1 MKSPNRHFLSI
12 KLKMI
17 IAYAVIVIFTIL
29 LFSAVLTL
37 NSEKLISRL
46 AEKNAE
52 QTVLISLQ
60 ALNTKI
66 YTVNSYM
73 MSFQTD
79 KEVSDILCG
88 YGSGSTQKDVSM
100 LENILLNIDKF
111 HDNISNIELYVLNHS
126 EYPQYGAPG
135 TVFSSDRLQ
144 NDPWFKKAL
153 SAGNSVNWSVRNT
166 LDESNSFIVAS
177 KALTDVTNGAPT
189 AVLKA
194 YIDIR
199 DFTGVIENISIM
211 DTGKIFLCSENNII
225 DYGKSQLGISLA
237 NNRTLFNDM
246 LKTSSTETR
255 SIRLNGDAYII
266 SSHPISDTGIF
277 LVSAARVS
285 EFQSNR
291 LFPSIIITGLIL
303 ILVSFVFVWFVA
315 HSITKPLSAL
325 ANILKRY
332 DPDSEDIIDITSNDE
347 IGILQLHFNNLHLR
361 IKKLIGDIKNEMS
374 VRKRA
379 ELKALQAQITP
390 HFLYNTLNSISLLA
404 KKYQAND
411 IRQMIVALSR
421 FFMVSLSN
429 GAEVITIEQELQ
441 HINSYIYI
449 QKIRYDNSFEFHTD
463 IDKAIMN
470 NLICK
475 LTIQPLVE
483 NCLTHAFADTDKAG
497 IITLSIKQNG
507 TDIVIR
513 VSDNGKRRV
522 DIDELNRFVRQEFDL
537 NEPIEKYGIHNINQR
552 IKLYFGEEY
561 GLSYE
566 KNIPQGLTAVVRIK
580 SMTKGNEQ

>member
-1 MKSPNRHFLSI
+1 M
-12 KLKMI
+12 
-17 IAYAVIVIFTIL
+17 
-29 LFSAVLTL
+29 
-37 NSEKLISRL
+37 
-46 AEKNAE
+46 
-52 QTVLISLQ
+52 
-60 ALNTKI
+60 
-66 YTVNSYM
+66 
-73 MSFQTD
+73 
-79 KEVSDILCG
+79 
-88 YGSGSTQKDVSM
+88 
-100 LENILLNIDKF
+100 
-111 HDNISNIELYVLNHS
+111 
-126 EYPQYGAPG
+126 PG
-135 TVFSSDRLQ
+135 TVFSSDHLQ

-153 SAGNSVNWSVRNT
+153 AAGNSVNWSVRNT

-177 KALTDVTNGAPT
+177 KVLTDVTNGTPT

-194 YIDIR
+194 YIDIH

-225 DYGKSQLGISLA
+225 DYSKSQLGISLA
-237 NNRTLFNDM
+237 NNHTLFNDM

-255 SIRLNGDAYII
+255 SIRLNSDAYII

-277 LVSAARVS
+277 LVSAARVA

-291 LFPSIIITGLIL
+291 LFPSIIITGLLL

-325 ANILKRY
+325 ASILKRY

-404 KKYQAND
+404 KKYQADD
-411 IRQMIVALSR
+411 IRQKIVALSR

-449 QKIRYDNSFEFHTD
+449 QKIRYDSSFEFHTD

-483 NCLTHAFADTDKAG
+483 NCLTHAFADTDKVG
-497 IITLSIKQNG
+497 IITLSIKQSG

-513 VSDNGKRRV
+513 VNDNGTKRV

-566 KNIPQGLTAVVRIK
+566 KNMPQGLTAVVRIK

>member
-177 KALTDVTNGAPT
+177 KVLTDVTNGAPT

-404 KKYQAND
+404 KKYQADD

>member
-17 IAYAVIVIFTIL
+17 IAYAIIVIFTIL

-88 YGSGSTQKDVSM
+88 YGSGSTQKDVSR

-153 SAGNSVNWSVRNT
+153 AAGNSVNWSVRNT

-177 KALTDVTNGAPT
+177 KVLTDVTTGTPT

-237 NNRTLFNDM
+237 NNRTIFNNM

-277 LVSAARVS
+277 LVSAVRVS

-291 LFPSIIITGLIL
+291 LFPSIIITGLLL

-325 ANILKRY
+325 ASILKRY

-404 KKYQAND
+404 KKYQADD

-483 NCLTHAFADTDKAG
+483 NCLTHAFADTDKVG

-507 TDIVIR
+507 ADIVIR
-513 VSDNGKRRV
+513 VSDNGKRHV

-580 SMTKGNEQ
+580 SMTKENEQ

>member
-1 MKSPNRHFLSI
+1 M
-12 KLKMI
+12 
-17 IAYAVIVIFTIL
+17 
-29 LFSAVLTL
+29 LTL

-88 YGSGSTQKDVSM
+88 YGSGSTQKDVSR

-153 SAGNSVNWSVRNT
+153 AAGNSVNWSVRNT

-177 KALTDVTNGAPT
+177 KVLTDVTNGTPT

-194 YIDIR
+194 YIDIH

-225 DYGKSQLGISLA
+225 DYSKSQLGISLA
-237 NNRTLFNDM
+237 NNNTLFNDM

-291 LFPSIIITGLIL
+291 LFPSIIITGLLL

-332 DPDSEDIIDITSNDE
+332 DPDSEDIINITSNNE

-404 KKYQAND
+404 KKYQADD

>member
-88 YGSGSTQKDVSM
+88 YGSGSTQKDVSR

-177 KALTDVTNGAPT
+177 KVLTDVTNGAPT

-291 LFPSIIITGLIL
+291 LFPSIIITGLLL

-325 ANILKRY
+325 ASTLKRY
-332 DPDSEDIIDITSNDE
+332 DPDSGGVIDITSNDE
-347 IGILQLHFNNLHLR
+347 IGILQLHFNHLHLR

-404 KKYQAND
+404 KKYRADD

-566 KNIPQGLTAVVRIK
+566 RNIPQGLTAVIRIK

>member
-88 YGSGSTQKDVSM
+88 YGSGSTQKDVSR

-177 KALTDVTNGAPT
+177 KVLTDVTNGAPT

-291 LFPSIIITGLIL
+291 LFPSIIITGLLL

-325 ANILKRY
+325 ASTLKRY
-332 DPDSEDIIDITSNDE
+332 DPDSGGVIDITSNDE

-404 KKYQAND
+404 KKYRADD

-566 KNIPQGLTAVVRIK
+566 RNIPQGLTAVIRIK

>member
-177 KALTDVTNGAPT
+177 KVLTDVTNGAPT

>member
-17 IAYAVIVIFTIL
+17 IAYAVIVILTIL

-88 YGSGSTQKDVSM
+88 YGSGSTQKDVSR

-153 SAGNSVNWSVRNT
+153 AAGNSVNWSVRNT

-177 KALTDVTNGAPT
+177 KVLTDVTNGTPT

-194 YIDIR
+194 YIDIH

-225 DYGKSQLGISLA
+225 DYSKSQLGISLA
-237 NNRTLFNDM
+237 NNNTLFNDM

-277 LVSAARVS
+277 LVSATRVA

-291 LFPSIIITGLIL
+291 LFPSIIITGLLL

-404 KKYQAND
+404 KKYQADD

-449 QKIRYDNSFEFHTD
+449 QKIRYDNSFEFRTD
-463 IDKAIMN
+463 IDEGLMN

-522 DIDELNRFVRQEFDL
+522 DIDELNRFVRQGFDL

>member
-88 YGSGSTQKDVSM
+88 YGSGSTQKDVSR

-177 KALTDVTNGAPT
+177 KVLTDVTNGAPT

-291 LFPSIIITGLIL
+291 LFPSIIITGLLL

-325 ANILKRY
+325 ASTLKRY
-332 DPDSEDIIDITSNDE
+332 DPDSGGVIDITSNDE

-404 KKYQAND
+404 KKYRADD

-497 IITLSIKQNG
+497 IITLSIKHNG

-566 KNIPQGLTAVVRIK
+566 RNIPQGLTAVIRIK